1 MDDREFEA
9 RGNEILAWITRY
21 WRGLDARPVREAVA
35 PGAVFHA
42 LPASAPETGDDPCA
56 TLTRELDALIA
67 PALTHWQHP
76 SFFAYFPANASAPA
90 ILGDLVSAGLGV
102 QGMLWATSPACTEL
116 EMRVLDWLARALGLP
131 DAMTHEARLAGRGH
145 GGGVIHSTASEAVLV
160 ALVAARARQR
170 TRAHADGAHAPLRDE
185 DPEPHYAVYASAEAH
200 ASVVKAAMIAGLA
213 RDARDPRHVRLI
225 PVDAQGRMCPRAL
238 ADALARDRARSIRPT
253 LVVATL
259 GTTGI
264 GAVDDLDAIAGV
276 LARECDGDTTGV
288 PRPWLHVDGAWGV
301 SACVCPEARWML
313 GAGGEAGGGAGS
325 AGLAR
330 VDSLCVNPHKWLLT
344 NFDCDAFFV
353 RDAREVAGAM
363 AITPEY
369 LKTTRGES
377 GAYDRADVDFRDWQV
392 PLGRRFR
399 ALKLWL
405 VLRHYGLAG
414 LREFIRSHIAM
425 AQWLAGEVA
434 RDPRF
439 VLAAPVSLSLV
450 CLRLAPRPGEKP
462 EDADARTLALIERV
476 NDSGRALVTRA
487 RTPEGLGASTLA
499 RDGSPHESGHESGH
513 DSAHEFG
520 HDFGPPGG
528 RVILR
533 VAIGGTRTS
542 DAHVRALWDLLRA
555 ST

>member
-9 RGNEILAWITRY
+9 RGSEILAWITRY
-21 WRGLDARPVREAVA
+21 WNALDTRPVREAVA

-42 LPASAPETGDDPCA
+42 LPASAPETGDNPCA
-56 TLTRELDALIA
+56 TLTHELDALIA

-76 SFFAYFPANASAPA
+76 SFFAYFPANATAPA

-170 TRAHADGAHAPLRDE
+170 TRALAHGVHAPLRDE

-213 RDARDPRHVRLI
+213 RDARDPRHVRLL
-225 PVDAQGRMCPRAL
+225 PVDARGRMCPRAL
-238 ADALARDRARSIRPT
+238 ADALARDRARTIRPT

-264 GAVDDLDAIAGV
+264 GAVDDLDAIADV
-276 LARECDGDTTGV
+276 LANDHTSDATGA
-288 PRPWLHVDGAWGV
+288 PRPWLHVDGAWGL

-313 GAGGEAGGGAGS
+313 GAGGGAAGGAGGGI
-325 AGLAR
+325 GLAR

-369 LKTTRGES
+369 LKTARADS
-377 GAYDRADVDFRDWQV
+377 DAYDRADVDFRDWQV

-425 AQWLAGEVA
+425 AQWLSDEVA

-450 CLRLAPRPGEKP
+450 CLRLALRPGERP

-487 RTPEGLGASTLA
+487 RTPEGLGAGALA
-499 RDGSPHESGHESGH
+499 SDGASQ
-513 DSAHEFG
+513 
-520 HDFGPPGG
+520 GG

-542 DAHVRALWDLLRA
+542 EAHVRALWDLLRA
-555 ST
+555 SV